1 MNASLYDE
9 ERHSQNSDNNSG
21 RSFEGEDVE
30 FGERQDQPIAV
41 SMQVQVQVKVQVRV
55 RPPKAE
61 WSTKNLG

>member
-9 ERHSQNSDNNSG
+9 ERHSQNSANNFG

-30 FGERQDQPIAV
+30 SGDRQDLPIAV
-41 SMQVQVQVKVQVRV
+41 SMQVQVQVEV